1 MKRRGLEVIGGFAE
15 KTDSLIQPFYHTLG
29 FSMNFDLDLE
39 ALLDTRGLVLF
50 GVLHRER
57 DAARSDL

>member
-1 MKRRGLEVIGGFAE
+1 MKRRGLEVIGGFA
-15 KTDSLIQPFYHTLG
+15 KQTDSLIQLFLHTLG
-29 FSMNFDLDLE
+29 FPMNFDLNLE
-39 ALLDTRGLVLF
+39 ALLRVSGLVLF